1 MRRIVK
7 TTKTPEDSFFR
18 TIEASIRLKGIVDFQ
33 KQALK
38 KWKGISN
45 LPNRITEAMERSWSD
60 SAIAGDWMGECCS
73 ALIEQLKNEHG
84 IELLKEIYGWEEGV
98 GVTEDL
104 DCSRKLLIGSNK
116 YSIRQVALATL
127 LANTICDP
135 LVSYYSLWGAKEL
148 SPSHQLLEE
157 FTLLDSDYDF
167 ESLPFLS
174 WVSLKG
180 FGLKSSVSK
189 FIKDHDKLDLTLTED
204 IVGVM
209 IVNLNEVYK
218 RSLSLLNPLKM
229 WDEIAYVLGDNFD
242 NSGDCFK
249 ESYKDGAYKD
259 HVLFCLFTSNS
270 PLRRSTEI
278 VHNGT
283 LLVPFDQAEEQISL
297 ISEGLGESLS
307 AMFMPGCGRRTG
319 VEEELS
325 SGQDFSD
332 FGLAFDLALKTIKY
346 SQDTEKVF
354 TSSNYPHPIQPS
366 NQSSNGKRKKKGKK
380 VKVKN
385 ITKYFQ
391 IEYLKMPREDNF
403 PQWFKKDYK
412 RSTPRA
418 KSIDPRFMSSHY
430 RRIWVVDSYIS
441 KKGIPEEQILAVDE
455 NRPRYN
461 KNGDLIYK
469 KRSLVAIKIDT
480 GHEPEAVVT
489 RMS

>member
-1 MRRIVK
+1 MRRILK
-7 TTKTPEDSFFR
+7 TLKTPKDSFFR
-18 TIEASIRLKGIVDFQ
+18 IIQSSVRMRGIVDFQ
-33 KQALK
+33 KEALK
-38 KWKGISN
+38 KWDGVSN
-45 LPNRITEAMERSWSD
+45 LPSRIAEAMERSWSD
-60 SAIAGDWMGECCS
+60 SALGGEWMGECCN
-73 ALIEQLKNEHG
+73 ALIQQLTNEYG
-84 IELLKEIYGWEEGV
+84 TDALKELYSYEEGA
-98 GVTEDL
+98 GITENVD
-104 DCSRKLLIGSNK
+104 SVRKLLIGQNK
-116 YSIRQVALATL
+116 YSLRQISLATL

-174 WVSLKG
+174 WVNLKD
-180 FGLKSSVSK
+180 FGLKTPPSF
-189 FIKDHDKLDLTLTED
+189 FISDHEQLDYTLSED

-209 IVNLNEVYK
+209 VVNLNEAYK
-218 RSLSLLNPLKM
+218 RNLSLLSPLRM
-229 WDEIAYVLGDNFD
+229 WDEVHYVLNHDFHSVSSLYEAN
-242 NSGDCFK
+242 
-249 ESYKDGAYKD
+249 AYKD
-259 HVLFCLFTSNS
+259 HVLFCLFTSSPQNS
-270 PLRRSTEI
+270 PLKREAPI
-278 VHNGT
+278 VHNGI
-283 LLVPFDQAEEQISL
+283 LLAPFDQAGEQISL

-307 AMFMPGCGRRTG
+307 AMFMPGCGRRVG
-319 VEEELS
+319 IGEQVN

-346 SQDTEKVF
+346 SQDAEKVF
-354 TSSNYPHPIQPS
+354 TSSNYPHPIQPHS

-385 ITKYFQ
+385 WTKYFQ
-391 IEYLKMPREDNF
+391 IEYLKMPRPDNL

-412 RSTPRA
+412 RSAPRA

-441 KKGIPEEQILAVDE
+441 KKEIPEEQILAVDE

-461 KNGDLIYK
+461 KHGDLIYK